1 MSTWQPRDWP
11 PEPGHRPRIEVLP
24 PQPAVVRITVRQR
37 RHAFFLAGTVQMTQ
51 SGVVLQ
57 KDGFSVDKFLKH
69 PVTALVASLIFGAVA
84 FLALSGRYV
93 IAGYVL
99 LGVTWVVIVWVSRR
113 LPFAYCTGSS
123 IAAAVAL
130 VLFGYYFT
138 PEPTPTNFGELRPR
152 ILLSGDQIVPRIEI
166 GGTGTSIT
174 QTDPK
179 DYGAYIFPFLKREQF
194 KIEIVDR
201 IAKFS
206 TKITDEN
213 DHLIA
218 EIVRNEWLV
227 APPPQSWDRNYNDD
241 SLEVKDARGDIV
253 LQVKVLS
260 DRIQFQGVWWAD
272 RSSILAER
280 SRVEIFE
287 NKAAHP
293 WSAQIYI
300 VPNNGSPKPIE
311 PIFLYPSGRHLSELS
326 KPQKSN

>member
-1 MSTWQPRDWP
+1 MQLSTISNEHLAALGLATRAWTSTAYRGVAASARSGAYHCSSTAPCLFSCRHSSNDTIWGSSSKGRLQRGQVPQTPCHCACCFTYFWCRRFFGF
-11 PEPGHRPRIEVLP
+11 ERALRYRRLRPV
-24 PQPAVVRITVRQR
+24 
-37 RHAFFLAGTVQMTQ
+37 GCDM
-51 SGVVLQ
+51 
-57 KDGFSVDKFLKH
+57 
-69 PVTALVASLIFGAVA
+69 
-84 FLALSGRYV
+84 GRNS
-93 IAGYVL
+93 
-99 LGVTWVVIVWVSRR
+99 LGV
-113 LPFAYCTGSS
+113 
-123 IAAAVAL
+123 
-130 VLFGYYFT
+130 T